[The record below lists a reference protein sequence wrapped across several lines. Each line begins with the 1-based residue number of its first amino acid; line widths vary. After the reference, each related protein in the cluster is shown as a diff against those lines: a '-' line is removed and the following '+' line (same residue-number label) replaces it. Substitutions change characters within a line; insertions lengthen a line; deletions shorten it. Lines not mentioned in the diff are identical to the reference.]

1 MQQETGYFGYTSAW
15 LCDADGCF
23 ETIPVVTF
31 DFPRVLDGR
40 IPGLTIT
47 WSTAYGE
54 WATQFRI
61 TAYNSENVVFSRVVD
76 NDNLITVMEGD
87 IQGYTK
93 ITLEI
98 LKWSVPL
105 RRVRLESIVFG
116 IEKTYGKSE
125 IMDYTATMSVN
136 PLSAE
141 LPKSEIKFG
150 IKNLDGKY
158 NPDNPAGAEKYLM
171 ERQRVSVKY
180 GYQLEDTVE
189 WIPGGIFYLS
199 EWVTPQNG
207 ITATFTARDALEFM
221 TDIYTGETSGTLYK
235 IANAAFEQANLPS
248 LDGGRKCWEI
258 HPYLQHIL
266 VPEPVDLK
274 DDTIAEVLQ
283 CVANAACCV
292 LYQDRYGV
300 FHIKPLAMQTVDYAI
315 DRFNSYSDSELVL
328 SKPLKAVDI
337 NRGTYILPVNRSGE
351 TQSIT
356 NPFITAEQAPA
367 VADWVSQYLTNRR
380 TLSGAF
386 RADPRLDPLDIIT
399 NTNRF
404 SESHVIVTEVKFS
417 YNGAFG
423 GSYKGRGTDK
433 IRDNYRAGEVYAGEV

>member
-150 IKNLDGKY
+150 IKNLEEIDLI
-158 NPDNPAGAEKYLM
+158 LM
-171 ERQRVSVKY
+171 PS
-180 GYQLEDTVE
+180 
-189 WIPGGIFYLS
+189 
-199 EWVTPQNG
+199 
-207 ITATFTARDALEFM
+207 
-221 TDIYTGETSGTLYK
+221 
-235 IANAAFEQANLPS
+235 AA
-248 LDGGRKCWEI
+248 
-258 HPYLQHIL
+258 
-266 VPEPVDLK
+266 V
-274 DDTIAEVLQ
+274 
-283 CVANAACCV
+283 
-292 LYQDRYGV
+292 
-300 FHIKPLAMQTVDYAI
+300 
-315 DRFNSYSDSELVL
+315 
-328 SKPLKAVDI
+328 
-337 NRGTYILPVNRSGE
+337 
-351 TQSIT
+351 
-356 NPFITAEQAPA
+356 
-367 VADWVSQYLTNRR
+367 
-380 TLSGAF
+380 
-386 RADPRLDPLDIIT
+386 
-399 NTNRF
+399 
-404 SESHVIVTEVKFS
+404 
-417 YNGAFG
+417 
-423 GSYKGRGTDK
+423 
-433 IRDNYRAGEVYAGEV
+433 